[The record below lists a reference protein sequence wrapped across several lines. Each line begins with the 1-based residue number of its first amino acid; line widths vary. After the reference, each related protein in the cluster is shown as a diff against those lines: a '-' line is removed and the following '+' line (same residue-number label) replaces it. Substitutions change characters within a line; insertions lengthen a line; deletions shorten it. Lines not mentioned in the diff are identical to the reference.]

1 MVECAWF
8 RDMDAEPL
16 ARGVLQRHDLA
27 PRASGTA
34 EPAAEPM
41 SL

>member
-1 MVECAWF
+1 MAGCAWF

-16 ARGVLQRHDLA
+16 ARGVLQRDDLA
-27 PRASGTA
+27 PRRASGS
-34 EPAAEPM
+34 PAAEPM